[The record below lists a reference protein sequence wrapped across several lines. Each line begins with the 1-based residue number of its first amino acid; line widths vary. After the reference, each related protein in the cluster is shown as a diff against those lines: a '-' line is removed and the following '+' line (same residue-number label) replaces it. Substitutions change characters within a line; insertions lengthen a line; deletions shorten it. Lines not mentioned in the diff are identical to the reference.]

1 MFVIGDFVK
10 EVPEYQ
16 SKYVTRLYDQ
26 GKQFHEALA
35 DLRMYQQTGQIEKAI
50 EYQQEHPTEIRLG
63 KLYQNA
69 ERLRA
74 RSTLR
79 SATCRLATS
88 RARRSAS
95 VLTNSTRCATA
106 SQRLSKSVVER
117 FKNKRNNHHSEDVR
131 PPSLSELSEREDDRQ
146 YQRKQ

>member
-69 ERLRA
+69 ERLLGKVNSQIRNVQA
-74 RSTLR
+74 RDIEGEEKR
-79 SATCRLATS
+79 
-88 RARRSAS
+88 
-95 VLTNSTRCATA
+95 
-106 SQRLSKSVVER
+106 QRLDQLYEVRNRIAKTIEER
-117 FKNKRNNHHSEDVR
+117 S
-131 PPSLSELSEREDDRQ
+131 REIQ
-146 YQRKQ
+146 EQAQ